1 MKKVISLFKTIFY
14 IFLVLIVF
22 INLMTIFTSTVLK
35 QDYPNYFGY
44 TYFEIASNSM
54 YPKLKKGDVVVV
66 KLHNNKFKSGDIIT
80 FKDGKLYTTHRIK
93 TIKKDVYVTK
103 GDSNNI
109 YDDPIKSTSVVGKV
123 VFNIKKL
130 GAIINVIK
138 NPITIVIIFL
148 LMISVL
154 FMRKKSI

>member
-54 YPKLKKGDVVVV
+54 YPKLKKGDVVII
-66 KLHNNKFKSGDIIT
+66 KLDCDTYKVGDIIT
-80 FKDGKLYTTHRIK
+80 FKDENMYTTHRLK
-93 TIKKDVYVTK
+93 LKDNNQYITK
-103 GDSNNI
+103 GDANNTE
-109 YDDPIKSTSVVGKV
+109 DNPISSSSIVGKV
-123 VFNIKKL
+123 IFKITGLGTMISIMKEPIIIVILCLLVGCMFCIKK
-130 GAIINVIK
+130 K
-138 NPITIVIIFL
+138 EQ
-148 LMISVL
+148 
-154 FMRKKSI
+154 